1 MSVKVVMIVNV
12 FVIIEL
18 VFICVGVF
26 LVLNWMWIILYVK
39 VIENFFFRDVWE
51 ISDYVLSVY

>member
-1 MSVKVVMIVNV
+1 MSVKVIMIVNV